1 STNYDTSLEYYFNEG
16 SMVSLALFNMRIASF
31 VQNSGTVQCNLPD
44 ADGVVRDRCVPV
56 STLVQGEGAQ
66 LHGVEAD
73 YKQAFTFLPGL
84 LSHTGVEINGTYSP
98 STTGKRDL
106 AGNSVPFPGNS
117 EKSGNF
123 IVWYQDD
130 HWQARLALNYRS
142 KELVSTNW
150 RDVLRRIR
158 HAAAVPGRQRDVQG
172 EQAPAALCPES
183 KPDQRET
190 EVLPHLAR
198 SAGLDELLRAGCD
211 A

>member
-1 STNYDTSLEYYFNEG
+1 MT
-16 SMVSLALFNMRIASF
+16 
-31 VQNSGTVQCNLPD
+31 
-44 ADGVVRDRCVPV
+44 
-56 STLVQGEGAQ
+56 TLVQGEGAQ

-130 HWQARLALNYRS
+130 RWQARVALNYRS

-150 RDVLRRIR
+150 LGVTGLDEYAMPQTYL
-158 HAAAVPGRQRDVQG
+158 AASVTYKVNKNLQLYAQG
-172 EQAPAALCPES
+172 QNLTNEKQKYYLTW
-183 KPDQRET
+183 PDQRISTNFSERY
-190 EVLPHLAR
+190 VMLGAR
-198 SAGLDELLRAGCD
+198 VHF
-211 A
+211 